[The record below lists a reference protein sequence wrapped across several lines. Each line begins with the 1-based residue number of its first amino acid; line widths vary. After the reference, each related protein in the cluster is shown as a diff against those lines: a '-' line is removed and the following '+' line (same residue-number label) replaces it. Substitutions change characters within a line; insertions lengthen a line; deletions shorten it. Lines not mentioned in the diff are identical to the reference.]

1 MITAEQVI
9 RTLQLEKHPMEGG
22 YFLETYRS
30 KEIVTDK
37 LRGERSYSTAI
48 YYMLTG
54 EPGIFSEMHRL
65 NIDEVFHFYLG
76 DPVEMLFLYPD
87 GSGKQVI
94 LGAGLENGM
103 RPQVVV
109 PAGVWQGA
117 RMLPGGKFALMGTTV
132 APGFEYTDYL
142 SGGQKELVDLYP
154 QFNDLI
160 TTLTRKP

>member
-1 MITAEQVI
+1 MITAEEVI
-9 RTLQLEKHPMEGG
+9 RTLQLEKHPVEGG

-37 LRGERSYSTAI
+37 LRGGRSYSTAI
-48 YYMLTG
+48 YYMLTN
-54 EPGIFSEMHRL
+54 EPGTFSEMHRL
-65 NIDEVFHFYLG
+65 TVDEVFHFYFG

-94 LGAGLENGM
+94 LGPGIEKGM

-117 RMLPGGKFALMGTTV
+117 RLSPGGNFALMGTTV

-142 SGGQKELVDLYP
+142 SGSRKELIKRYP
-154 QFNDLI
+154 DFKELL
-160 TTLTRKP
+160 TALTRTP